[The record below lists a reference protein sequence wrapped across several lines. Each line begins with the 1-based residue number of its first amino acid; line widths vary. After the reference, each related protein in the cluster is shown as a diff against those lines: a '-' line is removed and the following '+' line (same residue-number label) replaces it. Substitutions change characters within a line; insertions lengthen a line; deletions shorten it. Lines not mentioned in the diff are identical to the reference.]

1 MHYRVE
7 ELAQLEGVRVDT
19 IRYYRKLGLLPAP
32 ERSGRVA
39 LYGEEHRERL
49 VRIRELRDQG
59 FKLVQIGRLLAAPAP
74 PDGSDG
80 GRAGLLEALVEEQ
93 AGGRTFDRESFA
105 REAGIPAE
113 LLTAAQAA
121 GLITPIRGSAPD
133 EEERFAEADLAMARA
148 GLELLGAGFPL
159 HELLALAV
167 GHARHVDEVADQAI
181 ELFDRHVRKDTA
193 GGVRQAVDVTEQF
206 RRLLPLLTRLVAQH
220 FQRTLVHRALAR
232 AAQGGS
238 DAQLSD
244 ALAATEAA
252 LEVNVSW
259 R

>member
-1 MHYRVE
+1 MQIRVE
-7 ELAQLEGVRVDT
+7 ELARLEGVRVDT
-19 IRYYRKLGLLPAP
+19 IRYYRKLGLLPPP

-39 LYGEEHRERL
+39 FYGQEHRDRL

-59 FKLVQIGRLLAAPAP
+59 FKLAQIARLLAEPGAGAGPGA
-74 PDGSDG
+74 
-80 GRAGLLEALVEEQ
+80 REGLLEALVEEQ

-121 GLITPIRGSAPD
+121 GLITPIQAGD
-133 EEERFAEADLAMARA
+133 EGAEERFAEADLAMARA

-181 ELFDRHVRKDTA
+181 ALFDRDVRKDASGT
-193 GGVRQAVDVTEQF
+193 VREASDVTEQF

-232 AAQGGS
+232 AAQGGN

-252 LEVNVSW
+252 LEVNVAW